1 MSEAVK
7 RKSEL
12 PYELQ
17 LGWRYLR
24 AARGGSDN
32 GFISFIAAVAMLGI
46 ALGVAALIIVLSVMN
61 GFSKEVRD
69 RMLSVVAHVQV
80 YEAQG
85 GALPDWR
92 ATAAKAKRH
101 PQVTGVAPFVAAQA
115 LLGRGDELRPAL
127 LRGIDPALEAE
138 VSDLAQQLRGTLLKN
153 FRPGRGEVLLGA
165 ELARQ
170 LGAKVGERVTL
181 VLPDVSRPGG
191 APRMVPLTL
200 AGTFEAG
207 HFEYDSTLA
216 LVPIADA
223 QALFGVKGPNGIQL
237 RLADRD
243 TAAEV
248 AQLLSAELGPGIL
261 VRDWTRT
268 NRQWFES
275 VQIQKRMLFLILA
288 LIVAVA
294 AFNLVSMLVMTV
306 TDKQSDIAILRTLGA
321 TPRSIM
327 GIFVVQGAA
336 SGLIGTLGGMLLGLL
351 IAFNVGSL
359 VPAIE
364 RLLGTTFLP
373 ANVYLISRM
382 PSDPRAT
389 DVIPIVLVS
398 LLLSFI
404 ATLYPS
410 WRASRV
416 EPAQALRHE

>member
-1 MSEAVK
+1 LSAPVPTDIATRALSAEQSKTRHILRVMSGK
-7 RKSEL
+7 
-12 PYELQ
+12 
-17 LGWRYLR
+17 
-24 AARGGSDN
+24 ARGTTLAVERLVRIGKAPDN
-32 GFISFIAAVAMLGI
+32 
-46 ALGVAALIIVLSVMN
+46 
-61 GFSKEVRD
+61 D
-69 RMLSVVAHVQV
+69 
-80 YEAQG
+80 
-85 GALPDWR
+85 
-92 ATAAKAKRH
+92 
-101 PQVTGVAPFVAAQA
+101 
-115 LLGRGDELRPAL
+115 
-127 LRGIDPALEAE
+127 
-138 VSDLAQQLRGTLLKN
+138 
-153 FRPGRGEVLLGA
+153 
-165 ELARQ
+165 
-170 LGAKVGERVTL
+170 L
-181 VLPDVSRPGG
+181 VLPDASRPGG

-223 QALFGVKGPNGIQL
+223 QALFGVKGPNGLQL

-243 TAAEV
+243 SAPEL
-248 AQLLSAELGPGIL
+248 AQQLSAELGPGIL

-336 SGLIGTLGGMLLGLL
+336 SGLIGTLAGVLFGLL

-373 ANVYLISRM
+373 ANVYLISHM
-382 PSDPRAT
+382 PSDPRAG
-389 DVIPIVLVS
+389 DVIPIVIIS